1 MDGVSGYLSF
11 LMDKLEA
18 MLCTGNYQVW
28 GKARAASPDFPS
40 NVRGPKQPVGA
51 PVYGLST
58 GVSGSGFIIPI
69 DGNDLFGPKAG
80 WLGVSFNCNDAY
92 WRCFTFYCCGKVKRV
107 IC

>member
-1 MDGVSGYLSF
+1 MQRTIFLRVLFLLMRSVKNKRAARFVERIRMDGVSGYLSF

-18 MLCTGNYQVW
+18 MLCTGNYQVG
-28 GKARAASPDFPS
+28 GKLAAASPDFPS

-69 DGNDLFGPKAG
+69 DGN
-80 WLGVSFNCNDAY
+80 
-92 WRCFTFYCCGKVKRV
+92 
-107 IC
+107 